1 MKLDR
6 DTYTSLFEI
15 QTRGAMA
22 TAFIYGAVEP
32 SPKHWAMMDG
42 TTEPTM
48 RDIADI
54 GYITGFNM
62 NLELVRNADMET
74 PST

>member
-6 DTYTSLFEI
+6 ETFSGLFEV
-15 QTRGAMA
+15 QTRGAIA

-32 SPKHWAMMDG
+32 SQHQWAMMDG
-42 TTEPTM
+42 TTDPTM

-54 GYITGFNM
+54 GYITGFNV
-62 NLELVRNADMET
+62 NLELVRNADLET
-74 PST
+74 QST